1 MFSSFRTASGQHRM
15 INFNQGSFVDHGCN
29 GQLTVGEVA
38 SGRRPHRRPLHEDGD
53 QVRRTTGAS
62 AGSAFRCSG
71 GWPSS
76 PPLATSPD
84 PRQDQDALAKL
95 PEPHADESGWACRP
109 LAQAARRGDRRSPAA
124 RDGLEKHRVRLLE
137 PPEVLDHQSERHSRS
152 PGAGSAPA
160 LRATETHRLTP
171 SPAASDRGGTPDSRG
186 LTRGGRFQ
194 RTRGATSV
202 PNSSIERS
210 TCSCGSVPTLMWSMN
225 RSRPRCSL

>member
-1 MFSSFRTASGQHRM
+1 SRE
-15 INFNQGSFVDHGCN
+15 
-29 GQLTVGEVA
+29 L
-38 SGRRPHRRPLHEDGD
+38 
-53 QVRRTTGAS
+53 
-62 AGSAFRCSG
+62 
-71 GWPSS
+71 
-76 PPLATSPD
+76 
-84 PRQDQDALAKL
+84 
-95 PEPHADESGWACRP
+95 
-109 LAQAARRGDRRSPAA
+109 
-124 RDGLEKHRVRLLE
+124 HRVRLLE

-225 RSRPRCSL
+225 RSRPRCSLHRLMLRAPVSASPSTSDPLGERRESNWARVIGPQPRSYPRWVIAIAYAS